1 MEKNKNGNYL
11 LTILL
16 AVIFGLVAGISGGLM
31 TRSSLLN
38 DIYSIPFYG
47 KINLST
53 SDSGNSLITRNSKSV
68 VIEQDDQIKE
78 VIVSASRSLV
88 GIFKKISEK
97 ETDMTTLGGF
107 VPEDN
112 YRLADNVADGLVITS
127 DGWVLASD
135 FGKDL
140 TVENISANYVAIT
153 EDGKIYTIDDFSR
166 EKDSNISFIHLRDA
180 RDLPVRN
187 FINREDLSG
196 GQTVIAID
204 WQGHNFLTHIINQE
218 TKSLKIKK
226 SDLAKESLA
235 LANNLPEIL
244 ANSFIFDL
252 KGDLVAFFI
261 NGRDMKLVSDLN
273 TLIKGLL
280 NKEKKFR
287 PSLGVNYVELSEF
300 ALKQNFSVKKG
311 ALIYPDSE
319 GVAIIKDSV
328 AEKSGLKEGDIII
341 SLDNIEISRD
351 NDLAH
356 LLLKYVAGDEITLL
370 YRRGVSEERIKIVLD
385 RLK

>member
-1 MEKNKNGNYL
+1 
-11 LTILL
+11 LT
-16 AVIFGLVAGISGGLM
+16 
-31 TRSSLLN
+31 
-38 DIYSIPFYG
+38 Y
-47 KINLST
+47 
-53 SDSGNSLITRNSKSV
+53 
-68 VIEQDDQIKE
+68 
-78 VIVSASRSLV
+78 
-88 GIFKKISEK
+88 
-97 ETDMTTLGGF
+97 
-107 VPEDN
+107 
-112 YRLADNVADGLVITS
+112 
-127 DGWVLASD
+127 
-135 FGKDL
+135 
-140 TVENISANYVAIT
+140 
-153 EDGKIYTIDDFSR
+153 
-166 EKDSNISFIHLRDA
+166 
-180 RDLPVRN
+180 
-187 FINREDLSG
+187 
-196 GQTVIAID
+196 
-204 WQGHNFLTHIINQE
+204 IINQE